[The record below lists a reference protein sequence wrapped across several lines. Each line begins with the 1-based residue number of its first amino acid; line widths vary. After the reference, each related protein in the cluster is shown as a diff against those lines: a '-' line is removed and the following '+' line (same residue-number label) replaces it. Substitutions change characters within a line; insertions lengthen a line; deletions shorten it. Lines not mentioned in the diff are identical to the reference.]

1 MAYDI
6 KVQIII
12 SIVDSKTG
20 KILLWDDTNTVAAV
34 NDRGFSSFKA
44 GLSNHLL
51 SLASQIDD
59 LGRDYI

>member
-6 KVQIII
+6 KAQIII

-34 NDRGFSSFKA
+34 NDRGFSVSA
-44 GLSNHLL
+44 
-51 SLASQIDD
+51 
-59 LGRDYI
+59 